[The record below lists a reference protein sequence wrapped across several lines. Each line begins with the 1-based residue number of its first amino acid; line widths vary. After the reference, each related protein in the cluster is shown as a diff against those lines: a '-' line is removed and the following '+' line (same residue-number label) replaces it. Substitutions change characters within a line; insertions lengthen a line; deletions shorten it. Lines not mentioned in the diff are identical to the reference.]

1 MTTETFFQ
9 PMGFSLHLLTNSP
22 AIVSAA
28 EASFGR
34 FGPAAPM
41 SSPDLTFRLFA
52 HGLEE
57 PPPGSPTYRADG
69 DLIYQ
74 TTGVSTL
81 LADRAQGLA
90 YGYFSSQVLANPAYF
105 RWHFLELAFFVMLA
119 RRGLMG
125 VHGAAIA
132 KNGRAILLRAPSGG
146 GKTTLAY
153 AAARQRFQALAE
165 DVVWIDLKQERWW
178 GTPWHFHLLPD
189 AKKLFPELAGH
200 EPVLQINWEHKLE
213 VDLEQL
219 RNGSTIVSARPGP
232 VVLVQ
237 RAPGR
242 PSRLEPLPLP
252 AAHSLWLAGQ
262 TGAELTFP
270 DYQCHIDSLLKDN
283 AYTLASGDD
292 LESSLRLLEELIE

>member
-1 MTTETFFQ
+1 
-9 PMGFSLHLLTNSP
+9 
-22 AIVSAA
+22 
-28 EASFGR
+28 
-34 FGPAAPM
+34 
-41 SSPDLTFRLFA
+41 
-52 HGLEE
+52 
-57 PPPGSPTYRADG
+57 
-69 DLIYQ
+69 
-74 TTGVSTL
+74 
-81 LADRAQGLA
+81 
-90 YGYFSSQVLANPAYF
+90 VLANPAYF

-165 DVVWIDLKQERWW
+165 DVVWIDLKHERWW

-200 EPVLQINWEHKLE
+200 EPVLQINREHKLE

-237 RAPGR
+237 RASGQ